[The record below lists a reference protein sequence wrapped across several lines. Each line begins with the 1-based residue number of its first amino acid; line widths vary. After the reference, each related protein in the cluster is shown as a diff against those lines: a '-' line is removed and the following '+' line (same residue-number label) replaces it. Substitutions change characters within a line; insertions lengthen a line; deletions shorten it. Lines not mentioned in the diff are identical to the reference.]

1 MSASYVLPYR
11 SGMNAL
17 VEQILS
23 VPAWVVLVVGFSL
36 PALESSAF
44 LGFVIPGE
52 AALLLGGVAASEGH
66 VSPFAVAAAGI
77 AGAILGDAIGYLV
90 GRRWGRRILDST
102 LGRIVKPHHLDR
114 AESALAQR
122 GGGAV
127 FLGRFTV
134 ALRVMIPGLAGMA
147 AMPYRRFAT
156 FNVLGALLWGSVV
169 VTAGYLAGNSW
180 QRVGHLLS
188 GVGLGLTLAVV
199 IAVLVASK
207 VRGRHARAGA
217 AA

>member
-1 MSASYVLPYR
+1 MS
-11 SGMNAL
+11 AL

-23 VPAWVVLVVGFSL
+23 VPAWIVLLVSFGL

-66 VSPFAVAAAGI
+66 VSPLAVAAAGI
-77 AGAILGDAIGYLV
+77 AGAILGDAIGYVV

-102 LGRIVKPHHLDR
+102 VGRIVKPHHLDK
-114 AESALAQR
+114 AQTALGKS

-147 AMPYRRFAT
+147 DMPYRRFAT
-156 FNVLGALLWGSVV
+156 YNVLGALLWGSVV
-169 VTAGYLAGNSW
+169 VTAGFLAGNSW
-180 QRVGHLLS
+180 QRVGHVIS
-188 GVGLGLTLAVV
+188 GVGLGITVTVV
-199 IAVLVASK
+199 VALVVTMKMRA
-207 VRGRHARAGA
+207 RRAGMGA
-217 AA
+217 LS

>member
-1 MSASYVLPYR
+1 
-11 SGMNAL
+11 MNAL

-23 VPAWVVLVVGFSL
+23 VPAWIVLAVGFAL

-44 LGFVIPGE
+44 LGFLIPGE

-102 LGRIVKPHHLDR
+102 VGRIVKPHHLDR
-114 AESALAQR
+114 AEGALARR

-147 AMPYRRFAT
+147 EMPYRRFAT
-156 FNVLGALLWGSVV
+156 FNVLGAILWGSVV

-180 QRVGHLLS
+180 QRVGHVLS
-188 GVGLGLTLAVV
+188 GVGLGITLAVV
-199 IAVLVASK
+199 VAVVVTAK
-207 VRGRHARAGA
+207 VRGHRARAGA
-217 AA
+217 LA

>member
-1 MSASYVLPYR
+1 
-11 SGMNAL
+11 
-17 VEQILS
+17 
-23 VPAWVVLVVGFSL
+23 
-36 PALESSAF
+36 
-44 LGFVIPGE
+44 
-52 AALLLGGVAASEGH
+52 
-66 VSPFAVAAAGI
+66 
-77 AGAILGDAIGYLV
+77 
-90 GRRWGRRILDST
+90 
-102 LGRIVKPHHLDR
+102 VKPHHLDR
-114 AESALAQR
+114 AEGALARR

-188 GVGLGLTLAVV
+188 GVGVGITLAVV
-199 IAVLVASK
+199 VGVVVTAK
-207 VRGRHARAGA
+207 VRGHRARSGA
-217 AA
+217 LA